1 MSLFGR
7 FSFWVPTQFSE
18 VIRPRYDP
26 DGRYHSLD
34 FMISSKN
41 ILATPRLKRSLD
53 IFFMLGILQTN
64 SLVAAVEVH
73 LV

>member
-7 FSFWVPTQFSE
+7 FSFWAPTQFSE

-26 DGRYHSLD
+26 DGRYYSLD

-41 ILATPRLKRSLD
+41 ISASPRLKRSLD
-53 IFFMLGILQTN
+53 IFFLLGILQTN
-64 SLVAAVEVH
+64 SVVAAVEVH